1 MYRAGVIQNDKAH
14 RIRALTHSE
23 ERPPFMTTQAAV
35 AAYDLK
41 DQPFAVRKGVETLQK
56 VWEHGTMEVV
66 FPDGRQMTLTGKQ
79 PGPAATLLVK
89 DFNFMKRVMTS
100 GDIGFCDGYKEGEW
114 DTPDLATL
122 LTVLSLNSEKLGQL
136 FTGTFITRTINNVL
150 HHFRKNT
157 KQGSKRN
164 IFDHYD
170 LGNSFYDQWLDQTM
184 TYSSALFS
192 KDHKDLS
199 AAQTAKYAKLA
210 EMVDL
215 KADQHVLEI
224 GCGWGGFA
232 QYAAEVI
239 GARVTGVTISQA
251 QHDFAVERMKRLG
264 LSDKVEIVMMDYRD
278 IKGEYD
284 AVVSI
289 EMFEA
294 VGESYWGTYFNKLH
308 EVLKKGGKAGLQIIT
323 IADDMFEDYKSR
335 ADFIQKYVF
344 PGGMLPSAQ
353 KLLEQTQG
361 AGLKAISSFKF
372 GLDYAETLKQWGLRF
387 EEAWKEGRIKGF
399 DAHFRKLW
407 LFYLAYCEAGFR
419 AQRTNVVHLELQ
431 RAD

>member
-1 MYRAGVIQNDKAH
+1 
-14 RIRALTHSE
+14 
-23 ERPPFMTTQAAV
+23 MTTATV
-35 AAYDLK
+35 SDIDLK
-41 DQPFAVRKGVETLQK
+41 DMPFVVRQGIKTLQK
-56 VWEHGTMEVV
+56 VWEFGELDVV
-66 FPDGRQMTLTGKQ
+66 FPNGKSLVLKGRA
-79 PGPAATLLVK
+79 PGPQATLLVN
-89 DFNFMKRVMTS
+89 DFNFMKRVLNA
-100 GDIGFCDGYKEGEW
+100 GDIGFCDGYREGEW

-122 LTVLSLNSEKLGQL
+122 LTVLSMNSERLGQM
-136 FTGTFITRTINNVL
+136 FTGNIITRTINNIMHAL
-150 HHFRKNT
+150 RNNSKE
-157 KQGSKRN
+157 GSKRN

-170 LGNSFYDQWLDQTM
+170 LGNSFYDQWLDQSM

-192 KDHKDLS
+192 GERFREHKDLG
-199 AAQTAKYAKLA
+199 AAQAAKYAKLA
-210 EMVDL
+210 ELVDL
-215 KADQHVLEI
+215 KPGQHVLEI

-251 QHDFAVERMKRLG
+251 QHDYAVERMERLG
-264 LSDKVEIVMMDYRD
+264 LSDKVEIKMMDYRD
-278 IKGEYD
+278 ITGQFD

-308 EVLKKGGKAGLQIIT
+308 DVLKKGGKAGLQIIT
-323 IADDMFEDYKSR
+323 IADDMFDDYKSR

-353 KLLEQTQG
+353 KLLEQTQN

-372 GLDYAETLKQWGLRF
+372 GGDYAETLKQWGQRF
-387 EEAWKEGRIKGF
+387 ESAWSEGRIKGF

-419 AQRTNVVHLELQ
+419 TQRTNVVHLELQ

>member
-1 MYRAGVIQNDKAH
+1 M
-14 RIRALTHSE
+14 SS
-23 ERPPFMTTQAAV
+23 P
-35 AAYDLK
+35 AYAPSLK
-41 DQPFAVRKGVETLQK
+41 TAPFAVRKGIDMLQK
-56 VWEHGTMEVV
+56 VWTFGTMEVV
-66 FPDGRQMTLTGKQ
+66 FPDGGHMTLRGTQ
-79 PGPAATLLVK
+79 AGPEATLLVR
-89 DFNFMKRVMTS
+89 DFKFMKRVMAS
-100 GDIGFCDGYKEGEW
+100 GDIGFCDGYREGEW

-122 LTVLSLNSEKLGQL
+122 LEVLSMNSERLGSL
-136 FTGTFITRTINNVL
+136 FTGNFIMRNINRLL
-150 HHFRKNT
+150 HSLKKNT
-157 KQGSKRN
+157 KSGSKRN
-164 IFDHYD
+164 IFAHYD
-170 LGNSFYDQWLDQTM
+170 LGNSFYNQWLDKSM

-192 KDHKDLS
+192 GDDKPPHIDGVAPKDLY
-199 AAQTAKYAKLA
+199 AAQEAKYAKLA
-210 EMVDL
+210 QMVDL
-215 KADQHVLEI
+215 KAGQHVLEI

-251 QHDFAVERMKRLG
+251 QHDYAVERMEKLG

-278 IKGEYD
+278 IQGQFD

-294 VGESYWGTYFNKLH
+294 VGETYWGAYFNKLH

-323 IADDMFEDYKSR
+323 IADDMFDDYKSR

-353 KLLEQTQG
+353 KLLEQTQK
-361 AGLKAISSFKF
+361 AGLQAKSFF
-372 GLDYAETLKQWGLRF
+372 GFGSDYAETLKQWGQRF
-387 EEAWKEGRIKGF
+387 EEAWKDGRITGF

-419 AQRTNVVHLELQ
+419 TQRTNVVHLELQ

>member
-1 MYRAGVIQNDKAH
+1 
-14 RIRALTHSE
+14 
-23 ERPPFMTTQAAV
+23 MTTQTTAID
-35 AAYDLK
+35 DLK
-41 DQPFAVRKGVETLQK
+41 GQPFTVRKGVETLRK
-56 VWEHGTMEVV
+56 VWEFGEMDIVM
-66 FPDGRQMTLTGKQ
+66 PNGGQMRLSGKQ
-79 PGPAATLLVK
+79 PGPRATLLVK
-89 DFNFMKRVMTS
+89 DFNFMKRVLAS

-122 LTVLSLNSEKLGQL
+122 LEVLTLNSEKLGQL
-136 FTGTFITRTINNVL
+136 FTGNFITRTVNNIL
-150 HHFRKNT
+150 HAFRKNT

-170 LGNSFYDQWLDQTM
+170 LGNSFYNQWLDPTM
-184 TYSSALFS
+184 TYSSALFEG
-192 KDHKDLS
+192 DRLAEHKDLS

-210 EMVDL
+210 KLVDL
-215 KADQHVLEI
+215 KPGQHVLEI

-232 QYAAEVI
+232 QYAAETI

-251 QHDFAVERMKRLG
+251 QHDYAVERMKRLG
-264 LSDKVEIVMMDYRD
+264 LDDKVEIVMMDYRD
-278 IKGEYD
+278 ITGQYD

-294 VGESYWGTYFNKLH
+294 VGESYWHTYFTKLH
-308 EVLKKGGKAGLQIIT
+308 DVLKKGGKAGLQIIT
-323 IADDMFEDYKSR
+323 IADDMFDDYKSR

-361 AGLKAISSFKF
+361 AGLKLMSNFKF
-372 GLDYAETLKQWGLRF
+372 GQDYAETLKQWGQRF
-387 EEAWKEGRIKGF
+387 ETAWKEGRITGF

-419 AQRTNVVHLELQ
+419 TERTNVVHLQLQ
-431 RAD
+431 RGE

>member
-1 MYRAGVIQNDKAH
+1 
-14 RIRALTHSE
+14 
-23 ERPPFMTTQAAV
+23 MTAASPSIDQ
-35 AAYDLK
+35 DLK
-41 DQPFAVRKGVETLQK
+41 DQPFAVRKGVETLRK
-56 VWEHGTMEVV
+56 VWEFGQMDVV
-66 FPDGRQMTLTGKQ
+66 FPDGQHMMLEGRE
-79 PGPAATLLVK
+79 PGPSATLLVK
-89 DFNFMKRVMTS
+89 DFNFMKRVMTA
-100 GDIGFCDGYKEGEW
+100 GDIGFCDGYREGEW

-136 FTGTFITRTINNVL
+136 FTGNIIVRTFNNIMHAL
-150 HHFRKNT
+150 KKNT
-157 KQGSKRN
+157 KKGSRKN

-170 LGNSFYDQWLDQTM
+170 LGNNFYDQWLDQSM
-184 TYSSALFS
+184 TYSSALFEGERFRE
-192 KDHKDLS
+192 HKDLG
-199 AAQTAKYAKLA
+199 AAQNAKYAKLA
-210 EMVDL
+210 KMVDL

-251 QHDFAVERMKRLG
+251 QHDYAVERMKRLG
-264 LSDKVEIVMMDYRD
+264 LEDKVEIVMMDYRD
-278 IKGEYD
+278 IKGQFD

-294 VGESYWGTYFNKLH
+294 VGESYWSTYFTKLH
-308 EVLKKGGKAGLQIIT
+308 DVLKKGGKAGLQIIT
-323 IADDMFEDYKSR
+323 IADEMFEDYKSR

-353 KLLEQTQG
+353 KLLEQTQA
-361 AGLKAISSFKF
+361 AGLKAVSSFKF
-372 GLDYAETLKQWGLRF
+372 GGDYAETLKQWGQRF
-387 EEAWKEGRIKGF
+387 EDAWREGRIKGF

-419 AQRTNVVHLELQ
+419 TQRTNVVHLELQ